1 MGDTEQVFKS
11 EETEWS
17 KVHSAFSSE
26 TMKDIDKQFRSVKG
40 NAGFANE
47 AIRTYDVG
55 LSTFTEALTYI
66 EIDSFK
72 HKTDVLDEFSGGVHQ
87 DVLDLID
94 DPFNASIGEL
104 LEVITTNGDTVITDN
119 SRSLQTDVTN
129 ILSGVNMRDNTK
141 TLTQDEINELEKSFD
156 PGTVQKLVDLISTA
170 TGDKGT
176 YYYVVDGFRFTVSR
190 DGNTFHVVNALTG
203 RRDVSDDARRFLTEM
218 TGDNWVKREARRAM
232 KNGSSTDN
240 LLNTDVANN
249 FKELDDVIV
258 ARQGGAAGIAKN
270 AASAGWDTFKEGM
283 TPFGN
288 TRGFI
293 KAAKAGDKLGMAT
306 KGLGIVSTGIT
317 VVSDFTDNCVDE
329 YGNVNLTAANLQKT
343 ATDVG
348 VDLLAGAGSAAVG
361 AAVGSCFMPPLGTA
375 VGFLVGCGVDWAMNH
390 DFTGDGKSLVDNGK
404 DLADDVFDALTFGIF
419 S

>member
-1 MGDTEQVFKS
+1 M
-11 EETEWS
+11 
-17 KVHSAFSSE
+17 
-26 TMKDIDKQFRSVKG
+26 
-40 NAGFANE
+40 
-47 AIRTYDVG
+47 
-55 LSTFTEALTYI
+55 
-66 EIDSFK
+66 
-72 HKTDVLDEFSGGVHQ
+72 
-87 DVLDLID
+87 
-94 DPFNASIGEL
+94 
-104 LEVITTNGDTVITDN
+104 
-119 SRSLQTDVTN
+119 
-129 ILSGVNMRDNTK
+129 
-141 TLTQDEINELEKSFD
+141 
-156 PGTVQKLVDLISTA
+156 
-170 TGDKGT
+170 
-176 YYYVVDGFRFTVSR
+176 
-190 DGNTFHVVNALTG
+190 
-203 RRDVSDDARRFLTEM
+203 
-218 TGDNWVKREARRAM
+218 
-232 KNGSSTDN
+232 
-240 LLNTDVANN
+240 ANN